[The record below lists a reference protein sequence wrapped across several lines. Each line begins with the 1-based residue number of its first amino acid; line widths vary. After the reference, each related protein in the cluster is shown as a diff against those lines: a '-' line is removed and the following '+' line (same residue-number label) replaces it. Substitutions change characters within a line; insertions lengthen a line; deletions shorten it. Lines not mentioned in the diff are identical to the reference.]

1 MQAGTQRGLEKVRYV
16 FDAKSSKFTVQ
27 AFATGLLSGFGHNPL
42 IAIRDFDG
50 EVQFVPG
57 SYEKIFV
64 RMSVKTSTFEPLG
77 DMKRDDRQKMES
89 MMRDE
94 VLQIEQFPTA
104 FFESTEI
111 KAREIG
117 DGLLDARAA
126 GDLTLHGVT
135 RQHVFDVRVSNMGT
149 MLRASGSFSLL
160 QSDYAI
166 SKVSLAGGALRLK
179 DELKLDFEVVARR
192 ADT

>member
-1 MQAGTQRGLEKVRYV
+1 MRYV

-104 FFESTEI
+104 LFESTEI

-126 GDLTLHGVT
+126 GDLTLHGVK

-149 MLRASGSFSLL
+149 ILRASGAFSLL

-179 DELKLDFEVVARR
+179 DELKLNFEVVARR
-192 ADT
+192 ADSGHQS

>member
-1 MQAGTQRGLEKVRYV
+1 MRYV

-57 SYEKIFV
+57 SYEKVFV
-64 RMSVKTSTFEPLG
+64 RISVTTSTFEPLG
-77 DMKRDDRQKMES
+77 DMKRDDRQKMET
-89 MMRDE
+89 MMRGE
-94 VLQIEQFPTA
+94 VLQVEQFPSA
-104 FFESTEI
+104 IFESTEI
-111 KAREIG
+111 TVREIG
-117 DGLLDARAA
+117 DGLLEAHVV

-135 RQHVFDVRVSNMGT
+135 RQHAFDARVSNMGT
-149 MLRASGSFSLL
+149 MLRASGAFRLN

-166 SKVSLAGGALRLK
+166 AKVSIAGGTLRLK

-192 ADT
+192 SDSEPQS

>member
-1 MQAGTQRGLEKVRYV
+1 MRYV

-57 SYEKIFV
+57 SYEKVFV
-64 RMSVKTSTFEPLG
+64 RISVKTSTFEPLG
-77 DMKRDDRQKMES
+77 DMKRDDRQKMET
-89 MMRDE
+89 MMRGE
-94 VLQIEQFPTA
+94 VLQVEQFPNA
-104 FFESTEI
+104 LFESTEI
-111 KAREIG
+111 TVREIG
-117 DGLLDARAA
+117 DGLLEAHVV
-126 GDLTLHGVT
+126 GDLTLHGLT
-135 RQHVFDVRVSNMGT
+135 RQHAFDARVSNMGT
-149 MLRASGSFSLL
+149 MLRASGAFRLN

-166 SKVSLAGGALRLK
+166 AKVSIAGGTLRLK

-192 ADT
+192 SDSEPQS